1 LSYLFIENQLIA
13 KPFFEDQF
21 GGDDMEKYE
30 IVKAVENFKERLQ
43 ALKDVIGLEGTI
55 TQIKQNESLM
65 LESGFWDN
73 ARQATTLVQK
83 TNELKDSVSTYDQ
96 LSNRLNDLEMIL
108 ELDDESLFGEV
119 DSVIA
124 KMDKDIEEFEV
135 KWLLSGEYDRMNA
148 IVDLHPGAGGT
159 EAQDWALMLF
169 RMYKRFAERHNFEFE
184 LIDYQEALEAGIKSV
199 TFSIKGKNA
208 YGIMKCEK
216 GVHRLI
222 RISPFDSNA
231 RRHTSFASCTVIPE
245 IDDQIEVNIRPED
258 IKVDTYRSS
267 GAGGQHVNKTDSA
280 VRLTHL
286 KTGIVVTCQNE
297 RSQIQNRER
306 AMQVL
311 KSKLFQLEIEE
322 RQNKIDTING
332 DLSEN
337 TFGSQIRSYIL
348 HPYAMVKDHRT
359 DVESSN
365 PQAVL
370 DGDLDIFIN
379 AYLRKVK

>member
-1 LSYLFIENQLIA
+1 VQA
-13 KPFFEDQF
+13 KPSEVFCN
-21 GGDDMEKYE
+21 GRY
-30 IVKAVENFKERLQ
+30 V
-43 ALKDVIGLEGTI
+43 
-55 TQIKQNESLM
+55 S
-65 LESGFWDN
+65 SGFWDIT
-73 ARQATTLVQK
+73 RQATTLVQK
-83 TNELKDSVSTYDQ
+83 TNELKDSVSTYNQ

-119 DSVIA
+119 DPVIA

-280 VRLTHL
+280 VRITHL

-322 RQNKIDTING
+322 RQSKIDTING

>member
-1 LSYLFIENQLIA
+1 
-13 KPFFEDQF
+13 
-21 GGDDMEKYE
+21 MEKYE

-43 ALKDVIGLEGTI
+43 ALKNVIGMETTLA
-55 TQIKQNESLM
+55 QIKQNESLM

-124 KMDKDIEEFEV
+124 KINTDIEEFEV

-280 VRLTHL
+280 VRITHL

-322 RQNKIDTING
+322 RQSKIDTING

-370 DGDLDIFIN
+370 DGDLDNFIN